1 MAVRMASLNHT
12 TTGELVA
19 RKGIPAD
26 VRNEYF
32 RLYGV
37 RWEERLTLPAK
48 HPNTKPP
55 LPSFR
60 SGVLCGPSLGEIGEN
75 SYFLRPPLLGRKCAA
90 DFWPPPPST
99 DSLENS
105 AAPSH
110 TVLKWLLCA
119 APGNL

>member
-37 RWEERLTLPAK
+37 RWEERLTLPPK
-48 HPNTKPP
+48 HEATIAFVP
-55 LPSFR
+55 
-60 SGVLCGPSLGEIGEN
+60 
-75 SYFLRPPLLGRKCAA
+75 
-90 DFWPPPPST
+90 
-99 DSLENS
+99 
-105 AAPSH
+105 
-110 TVLKWLLCA
+110 
-119 APGNL
+119 